1 MNNLT
6 KLSIFSLVICVL
18 LASCS
23 STKKISE
30 VTKAVELKLPLSQYK
45 SDSKS
50 LRVVQSGNSPD
61 LAFAKKI
68 ALENA
73 NAEMAG
79 YINVT
84 IKDVLKQYVK
94 QEVVANTIEFGKN
107 IEDYSQQI
115 VDQSMSGVRVLEE
128 KIFQESDKTYTYWVA
143 TELSK
148 EDSFNKISQ
157 KISKD
162 KKVKLGIDEDKFRE
176 EFYKAL
182 EQNDKNK

>member
-1 MNNLT
+1 MNSLI
-6 KLSIFSLVICVL
+6 KLSIFSLVICGL
-18 LASCS
+18 LTSCS

-50 LRVVQSGNSPD
+50 LWVVQSGNSPD

-68 ALENA
+68 ALQNA

-79 YINVT
+79 YIQVT
-84 IKDVLKQYVK
+84 IKDVMDQYVK
-94 QEVVANTIEFGKN
+94 QEAVAKTKEFEQD
-107 IEDYSQQI
+107 IQDYARQV
-115 VDQSMSGVRVLEE
+115 VDQSMSGVRVLDE
-128 KIFQESDKTYTYWVA
+128 KIFQEADKTYTYWVA

-148 EDSFNKISQ
+148 EESFNKVNQ
-157 KISKD
+157 KIAKD
-162 KKVKLGIDEDKFRE
+162 KKVKLGIDEEKFRE